1 MPNLRS
7 IKTTTKATCSTSSTL
22 KMNGISVGLHGSSAW
37 ESAEVDMVVDCVDD
51 LIRPVMTMEYT
62 KNEDEKVR
70 HTGTGPCTIS

>member
-1 MPNLRS
+1 
-7 IKTTTKATCSTSSTL
+7 
-22 KMNGISVGLHGSSAW
+22 MNGISVGLHGSSAW

-70 HTGTGPCTIS
+70 HTGTGPCTISRARRCRQVLSVGTWVHAVH